1 MRGKYEE
8 AETRRAISNSTTN
21 SNMPYNIVEDIQI
34 GRVGKAVTE
43 LPASLVHPQL
53 HTALSPTSVKLDDK
67 IVILEAQTSIQ
78 HSHDSCCTRTLR
90 NRPKRR

>member
-1 MRGKYEE
+1 
-8 AETRRAISNSTTN
+8 
-21 SNMPYNIVEDIQI
+21 MPYNIVEDIQI

-67 IVILEAQTSIQ
+67 IVI
-78 HSHDSCCTRTLR
+78 
-90 NRPKRR
+90 